1 MLGFPEKGND
11 LNMIETDDKVCI
23 MFNNSNGGSM
33 KLNWNYRLKGRAWK
47 TALAVFLTELCSV
60 LLRRSS
66 AFYGS
71 IAAVICLMKTKEE
84 TKQKGIARLIG
95 TMLGGGLGWIALE
108 IFVNIPHYKD
118 FVFIFLAPLG
128 ILLIIYLL
136 NVLNRQSSCMIGCV
150 VFLSIVVNFNRTLEQ
165 IPSYVI
171 NRILDTVLGIVMASL
186 VMAIPFEKIIHFKQ
200 QSQDK

>member
-1 MLGFPEKGND
+1 MGSFPDKEND
-11 LNMIETDDKVCI
+11 CFMIETRLKIDI
-23 MFNNSNGGSM
+23 MTINVKGEIM

-47 TALAVFLTELCSV
+47 TALAVFLTELISV
-60 LLRRSS
+60 LLHRSS

-84 TKQKGIARLIG
+84 TQQKGIARLIG
-95 TMLGGGLGWIALE
+95 TILGGGLGWACLE
-108 IFVNIPHYKD
+108 VFVRIPHYRD
-118 FVFIFLAPLG
+118 YVFMFLAPIG
-128 ILLIIYLL
+128 ILVIIYIL

-171 NRILDTVLGIVMASL
+171 NRVLDTGLGIVVATL
-186 VMAIPFEKIIHFKQ
+186 VMAIPFEKMNFFSGQKR
-200 QSQDK
+200 DK